1 MLQHFMYYRMSADRS
16 VEEAANQIGI
26 GNLAFVC
33 VLGEGVSILANAF
46 MTDIFVCCNLL
57 MVIIILFIL
66 EWELL

>member
-1 MLQHFMYYRMSADRS
+1 ML
-16 VEEAANQIGI
+16 NILCTIGRLLI
-26 GNLAFVC
+26 EVLKKQLIRLSLENLACVC